1 MMKCTL
7 GAHQPC
13 CTQVEDL
20 AEISSEEET
29 IMNATA
35 TQPPP
40 PRPELFSKLGC
51 FEADIASDDDLEEL
65 KSQICASLRR
75 DCALAGCD

>member
-1 MMKCTL
+1 
-7 GAHQPC
+7 
-13 CTQVEDL
+13 
-20 AEISSEEET
+20 
-29 IMNATA
+29 MNATA

-51 FEADIASDDDLEEL
+51 FEADIASDELEEL
-65 KSQICASLRR
+65 KLQICASLRR

>member
-1 MMKCTL
+1 
-7 GAHQPC
+7 
-13 CTQVEDL
+13 
-20 AEISSEEET
+20 
-29 IMNATA
+29 MNATA
-35 TQPPP
+35 NQPPP

-51 FEADIASDDDLEEL
+51 FEADIASDDLEEL

>member
-1 MMKCTL
+1 
-7 GAHQPC
+7 
-13 CTQVEDL
+13 
-20 AEISSEEET
+20 
-29 IMNATA
+29 MNATA
-35 TQPPP
+35 NQPP

-51 FEADIASDDDLEEL
+51 FEADIASADDLEEL